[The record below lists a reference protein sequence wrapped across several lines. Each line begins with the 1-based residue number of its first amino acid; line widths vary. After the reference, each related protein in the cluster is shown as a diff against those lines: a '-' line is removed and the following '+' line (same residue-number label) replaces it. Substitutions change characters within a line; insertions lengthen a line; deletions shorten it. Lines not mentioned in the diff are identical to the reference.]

1 LELASALSNTSG
13 LGLIGSGSIY
23 PEELREQIR
32 RCKAATQQLFGVH
45 MPLQYPDIEQHMNII
60 AKVGVKVVFTSAG
73 NPATWTGWLK
83 ERGITVVH
91 VVANLKFA
99 LK

>member
-1 LELASALSNTSG
+1 MSLL
-13 LGLIGSGSIY
+13 
-23 PEELREQIR
+23 
-32 RCKAATQQLFGVH
+32 
-45 MPLQYPDIEQHMNII
+45 YPDIEQHMNII
-60 AKVGVKVVFTSAG
+60 AEVGVKVEFTSAG
-73 NPATWTGWLK
+73 NAATRTDWLK

>member
-1 LELASALSNTSG
+1 
-13 LGLIGSGSIY
+13 
-23 PEELREQIR
+23 
-32 RCKAATQQLFGVH
+32 